1 MLSSVYR
8 KNYVIE
14 EGGEKMKKGIA
25 IVLLFLMISVFAS
38 GCMLPIFGNEAPVI
52 QSSPPLSAKLGD
64 DYSYQVEAIDDNDAD
79 LNYSLLLS
87 PEGMTIDSSTGL
99 LTWTPTEDQI
109 GENEVIIKVSDGW
122 SAVTQDF
129 SVEVSIVKLS
139 SISVL
144 PETMNIEENNTKSI
158 SSVTAYYDDGSS
170 ASIAKADCE
179 YQSSNTNRATVNIYG
194 KIIGKN
200 EGLVTITV
208 SYTEDDITKEDT
220 ISVTVTNPPS
230 GGG

>member
-1 MLSSVYR
+1 M
-8 KNYVIE
+8 E

-25 IVLLFLMISVFAS
+25 ILLLFLVVSVFTS

-64 DYSYQVEAIDDNDAD
+64 TYNYQVEAIDDNDAD
-79 LNYSLLLS
+79 LTYSLLLA

-99 LTWTPTEDQI
+99 ITWTPTEDQV
-109 GENEVIIKVSDGW
+109 GENDVIMKASDGW
-122 SAVTQDF
+122 SGITQDF
-129 SVEVSIVKLS
+129 SIEVRLVKLS

-144 PETMNIEENNTKSI
+144 PEEMSIEENNTKSI

-170 ASIAKADCE
+170 ASIAKADCD
-179 YQSSNTNRATVNIYG
+179 YQSSNTNRASVNIYG
-194 KIIGKN
+194 QIIGKN

-208 SYTEDDITKEDT
+208 SYTEDEITKEDKVD
-220 ISVTVTNPPS
+220 VTVESSS
-230 GGG
+230 GG

>member
-1 MLSSVYR
+1 M
-8 KNYVIE
+8 E

-25 IVLLFLMISVFAS
+25 ILILFLVVSVFTS

-79 LNYSLLLS
+79 LTYSLLLS

-99 LTWTPTEDQI
+99 LTWTPTEDQV
-109 GENEVIIKVSDGW
+109 GENDVTIKVSDGW
-122 SAVTQDF
+122 NGITQDF

-144 PETMNIEENNTKSI
+144 PEEMSIEENNTKSI

-170 ASIAKADCE
+170 ASIAKADCD
-179 YQSSNTNRATVNIYG
+179 YQSSNTNRASVNIYG
-194 KIIGKN
+194 QIIGKN

-208 SYTEDDITKEDT
+208 SYTEDEITKEDKVD
-220 ISVTVTNPPS
+220 VTVESSS
-230 GGG
+230 GG

>member
-1 MLSSVYR
+1 M
-8 KNYVIE
+8 E

-25 IVLLFLMISVFAS
+25 ILILFLVVSVFTS

-79 LNYSLLLS
+79 LTYSLLLS

-99 LTWTPTEDQI
+99 LTWTPTEDQV
-109 GENEVIIKVSDGW
+109 GENDVTIKVSDGW
-122 SAVTQDF
+122 NGITQDF

-144 PETMNIEENNTKSI
+144 PEEMSIEENNTKSI

-170 ASIAKADCE
+170 ASIAKADCD
-179 YQSSNTNRATVNIYG
+179 YQSSNTNRASVNIYG
-194 KIIGKN
+194 QIIGKN

-208 SYTEDDITKEDT
+208 SYTEDEITKEDKVD
-220 ISVTVTNPPS
+220 VTVESYS
-230 GGG
+230 GG